1 MSSSA
6 QVINLWVRS
15 ALVDPMGTGADKE
28 EGGVDGNEDDS
39 ATTLSRS
46 SSSGSL
52 ASASGM
58 KPKQRISNIEIAY
71 VTLLNRFLPPTIR
84 ILAWSPVSAAFSS
97 RYSCIWRHYK
107 YLFSISP
114 TTPILNTIIDFGSTY
129 RGTRTDAQ
137 QVEWKRRLQALDLSS
152 LELDV
157 DLMRDGL
164 ARLVGEHDFRNMC
177 KVDPPKQLPTHRRT
191 VVSASIDQLEGE
203 GDDMFVLNLRGG
215 AFVSPSLF

>member
-1 MSSSA
+1 
-6 QVINLWVRS
+6 
-15 ALVDPMGTGADKE
+15 MGTGVGGKE
-28 EGGVDGNEDDS
+28 DGAEGKEDDPP
-39 ATTLSRS
+39 TTLPS
-46 SSSGSL
+46 SSSSDPL
-52 ASASGM
+52 ANAPG
-58 KPKQRISNIEIAY
+58 KKVKQKLSSMEIAY

-114 TTPILNTIIDFGSTY
+114 TTPVLNTIIDFGSTY

-137 QVEWKRRLQALDLSS
+137 QGEWKRRLEALDLSS

-157 DLMRDGL
+157 ELMRDGL

-177 KVDPPKQLPTHRRT
+177 KVDAPKQLPTHRRT
-191 VVSASIDQLEGE
+191 VVSASIDHVEGE
-203 GDDMFVLNLRGG
+203 GDDMYVLNLRGG
-215 AFVSPSLF
+215 AFVSLIPFFETLD